1 MDPSPPS
8 YRQWYQSPT
17 LPDGEHNVTI
27 SHMPAV
33 SIDYATVTAGQNTPL
48 LGQVLIVDDD
58 DPSITYKGNW
68 SRNANV
74 FLSSYGPY
82 IGLPYGNATHQTTT
96 PSASATFRFSG
107 KFLFE
112 DRKSILTCIDDGTG
126 TGITVA
132 GIFSYDVLGTISVE
146 YTLDG
151 VSSFQN
157 YTVTPTTT
165 EFTSGIKQQENFI
178 LFANQ
183 WLAAGNHTLEM
194 QITNCDNQVFE
205 LDYILYKPAFR
216 SLATKPLLPSD
227 QPPMTSKPTTK
238 KSSHVPAIVGG
249 VMGSV
254 ICLFIVLLL
263 LLFRRRFTSRRA
275 PSKTMI
281 SMFYQLVI
289 VHRLVL
295 TPSYHRRSW
304 PAFHRAV
311 YIFAKQDN
319 TIFRIGSRD
328 ANGKTRLGGSDHSR
342 PIFLTESPR

>member
-1 MDPSPPS
+1 
-8 YRQWYQSPT
+8 
-17 LPDGEHNVTI
+17 
-27 SHMPAV
+27 MPAV

-183 WLAAGNHTLEM
+183 WLAAGNR
-194 QITNCDNQVFE
+194 F
-205 LDYILYKPAFR
+205 
-216 SLATKPLLPSD
+216 
-227 QPPMTSKPTTK
+227 
-238 KSSHVPAIVGG
+238 GG
-249 VMGSV
+249 NVAG
-254 ICLFIVLLL
+254 LGRLGRFN
-263 LLFRRRFTSRRA
+263 RRRRHSAKNTLLQSIGNSGWHICSLILRFVHQNRQDAGVRA
-275 PSKTMI
+275 A
-281 SMFYQLVI
+281 
-289 VHRLVL
+289 
-295 TPSYHRRSW
+295 YHR
-304 PAFHRAV
+304 
-311 YIFAKQDN
+311 
-319 TIFRIGSRD
+319 
-328 ANGKTRLGGSDHSR
+328 
-342 PIFLTESPR
+342 SP